1 MVKEAQAMAVQ
12 SAGLKRGTLG
22 LTSIVYQGITH
33 IAPAANVLF
42 SWTFIASF
50 AGAAMPLSLALS
62 VVVCFFIANTVA
74 QFSRYIPSAGGYYT
88 FASQGLGP
96 RFGFI
101 TTWAYLF
108 YDWIGPAGAIGYFG
122 VLSETFIKSNSG
134 VDIPWWLYAL
144 AAFVVVWIL
153 TYIGVSISS
162 RAAAILGTLELLV
175 MTALGVSFLLHPAH
189 GSSFAAPLDPRSSPT
204 GLQGILLGMVFS
216 ILALSGFEAAAPLA
230 EEAQKPTESIR
241 KAIMWSLLAVGA
253 FYIFSTYSTAI
264 GFGTSQ
270 AQMKVF
276 GSASDSVGAFSTAA
290 RTLWGGF
297 WVLIYFAVLNS
308 ILGVGISCTNAA
320 TRVMYTMG
328 RVGTLPPIFAT
339 IHPRFRT
346 PTVAIH
352 VQQIVGMIAVVAV
365 AIILGASQIF
375 GFLGTAV
382 TVSLIVM
389 YGLANIALY
398 VYVRR
403 EHPAEFN
410 LWQHLIFPA
419 AGTIM
424 LAIVLYETITSNQA
438 YPLNWA
444 PWVIVVWL
452 AIGAAVM
459 LWVQARRPGALEK
472 GSTELALVAE
482 EEPAVGMQSI

>member
-1 MVKEAQAMAVQ
+1 MATQA
-12 SAGLKRGTLG
+12 AGLRRGTLG
-22 LTSIVYQGITH
+22 LTSVVYQGITH

-74 QFSRYIPSAGGYYT
+74 QFSRYTPSAGGYYT
-88 FASQGLGP
+88 FASRGLGP

-122 VLSETFIKSNSG
+122 VLSETFIKNNSG
-134 VDIPWWLYAL
+134 VDIPWWIYAL
-144 AAFVVVWIL
+144 AAFAVVWIL
-153 TYIGVSISS
+153 TYLGISISS
-162 RAAAILGTLELLV
+162 RTAAVLGTLELLV
-175 MTALGVSFLLHPAH
+175 MTALGVSFLLHSAH
-189 GSSFAAPLDPRSSPT
+189 GSSFAAPFDPRSSPT

-230 EEAQKPTESIR
+230 EEARKPTEFIR
-241 KAIMWSLLAVGA
+241 KAIMWSLFAVGA

-276 GSASDSVGAFSTAA
+276 GSASDSLGAFYTAA
-290 RTLWGGF
+290 KGLWGGF

-320 TRVMYTMG
+320 SRVMYTMG
-328 RVGTLPPIFAT
+328 RAGTLPAIFAR
-339 IHPRFRT
+339 IHPRHRT
-346 PTVAIH
+346 PTFAIH
-352 VQQIVGMIAVVAV
+352 VQQIVGIVSVVVVALV
-365 AIILGASQIF
+365 LGASQIF

-382 TVSLIVM
+382 TVALIVM

-403 EHPAEFN
+403 EHPGEFK
-410 LWQHLIFPA
+410 LWQHAIFPA

-424 LAIVLYETITSNQA
+424 LVIVLYETITSNQA
-438 YPLNWA
+438 YPLNLA

-459 LWVQARRPGALEK
+459 MWLANRNPAALAAG
-472 GSTELALVAE
+472 GSKFVLPAE
-482 EEPAVGMQSI
+482 DEPAVGLS

>member
-1 MVKEAQAMAVQ
+1 MAVQ
-12 SAGLKRGTLG
+12 SAGLRRGTLG
-22 LTSIVYQGITH
+22 LTSVVYQGITH

-74 QFSRYIPSAGGYYT
+74 QFSRYTPSAGGYYT
-88 FASQGLGP
+88 FASRGLGP

-122 VLSETFIKSNSG
+122 VLSETFIKSNNG
-134 VDIPWWLYAL
+134 IDIPWWIYAL
-144 AAFVVVWIL
+144 IAFAAVWIL
-153 TYIGVSISS
+153 TYLGVSISS

-189 GSSFAAPLDPRSSPT
+189 GASFAAPFDPRSSPT

-230 EEAQKPTESIR
+230 EETQKPREFIG
-241 KAIMWSLLAVGA
+241 KAIMWSLFAVGI
-253 FYIFSTYSTAI
+253 FYVFSTYSTAI

-270 AQMKVF
+270 AQMKTF
-276 GSASDSVGAFSTAA
+276 GAASDSLGAFYNGAK
-290 RTLWGGF
+290 TLWGGF
-297 WVLIYFAVLNS
+297 WVLLYFAVLNS
-308 ILGVGISCTNAA
+308 VLGVGISCTNAA

-328 RVGTLPPIFAT
+328 RAGTLPSAFAT
-339 IHPRFRT
+339 IHPRFKT

-352 VQQIVGMIAVVAV
+352 VQQIVGIIAVVVV
-365 AIILGASQIF
+365 ALILGASQIF

-389 YGLANIALY
+389 YGLANIALF

-403 EHPAEFN
+403 ERPDEFKP
-410 LWQHLIFPA
+410 LQHAVFPA
-419 AGTIM
+419 VGTIM

-452 AIGAAVM
+452 LIGVAVM
-459 LWVQARRPGALEK
+459 L
-472 GSTELALVAE
+472 
-482 EEPAVGMQSI
+482 